1 MTRHVGNLRE
11 TDSFV
16 ESTIEASSA
25 APTTG
30 LGVSCPQSSRGNSSI
45 FTTTAIAK
53 VDYFSQTPETMA
65 LETEQNEIEGDGTG
79 EATEE
84 ELKEKHSLTLVEETS
99 QAKDSI
105 SLLID
110 EIRQSMEKSRQ
121 DLDVCNQTPS
131 PLLSD

>member
-1 MTRHVGNLRE
+1 
-11 TDSFV
+11 
-16 ESTIEASSA
+16 
-25 APTTG
+25 
-30 LGVSCPQSSRGNSSI
+30 
-45 FTTTAIAK
+45 
-53 VDYFSQTPETMA
+53 MA